1 MKWSHP
7 QITGST
13 NIPTHLWMG
22 LHHGSCATLLA
33 TLLFEKSFFFH
44 FFFPSVHPSL
54 VIIHTCPRAYEH
66 QISGWLSLA
75 PARRRWSSIRSSRI
89 WAKYCAHS
97 FWMAFQ
103 EAATAASP
111 WVPSSL
117 EGYLVRRAG
126 TGGLPLRAA
135 RRRWSCSHSS
145 RI

>member
-1 MKWSHP
+1 MESSTDNRLHQYSHSSMDVTTP
-7 QITGST
+7 RVVCNTID
-13 NIPTHLWMG
+13 H
-22 LHHGSCATLLA
+22 AA
-33 TLLFEKSFFFH
+33 FREEFFFH
-44 FFFPSVHPSL
+44 CFVPSVHLSL
-54 VIIHTCPRAYEH
+54 VITHTCPRAYEH
-66 QISGWLSLA
+66 QISGWPSLA